1 MELETN
7 LFDSLRKTL
16 TGSPKDWSLLSED
29 VWLWGIIVG
38 WHEPCY
44 KEFEKNF
51 SWWTKEELCENC
63 LHELY
68 EKLEDTLIGIW
79 IKRGDL

>member
-29 VWLWGIIVG
+29 VWLWELLLVG
-38 WHEPCY
+38 M
-44 KEFEKNF
+44 
-51 SWWTKEELCENC
+51 SLV
-63 LHELY
+63 
-68 EKLEDTLIGIW
+68 
-79 IKRGDL
+79 IKSLRRTFLGGLKRILSGLKICTHSL

>member
-29 VWLWGIIVG
+29 IWLWGIIVG

-51 SWWTKEELCENC
+51 SWWTKEDTERLKNIHSQFVKIAQENGSKLCI
-63 LHELY
+63 
-68 EKLEDTLIGIW
+68 D
-79 IKRGDL
+79 